1 MMELILAGVGVPSL
15 MYTVY
20 GAIALAQGITTLDAL
35 PQSWYTAA
43 GIGVSVLV
51 LCVVQIFREARAPKK
66 ADRQDPR
73 RLGVIRYVNG
83 RWVPVRDDED
93 Q

>member
-1 MMELILAGVGVPSL
+1 MELILAGIGLPSW

-20 GAIALAQGITTLDAL
+20 GALAITQGVTTLDAL

-43 GIGVSVLV
+43 GVGLAVLV
-51 LCVVQIFREARAPKK
+51 LCVVQICREPKK

-73 RLGVIRYVNG
+73 RLGVIRYVDG
-83 RWVPVRDDED
+83 RWVPVRDDEER
-93 Q
+93 

>member
-1 MMELILAGVGVPSL
+1 MELILAGIGLPSW

-20 GAIALAQGITTLDAL
+20 GAIAMARGITTLDAL

-43 GIGVSVLV
+43 GIGLAVLV
-51 LCVVQIFREARAPKK
+51 LCVVQICRESKPARKT
-66 ADRQDPR
+66 DRQDPR
-73 RLGVIRYVNG
+73 RLGVIRYVDG
-83 RWVPVRDDED
+83 RWVPVRDDEE